1 MTFITLRDIAKNIN
15 DSIFYSIMAN
25 ELADNF
31 WLPISIHPQL
41 VVKQRSYQECS
52 SLIQLLLSI
61 LWKIG
66 DETVSNA
73 RHIGGEDIKGMLSK
87 VQVEER
93 FMKRSELIHKKK
105 DFLQIL
111 REHEL
116 YDKEQIC
123 TLHRKSKRSAKCSGC
138 KNVLEVGVLAVKV
151 IGAISVPFGK
161 TTAVEQVF
169 YFCPK
174 RHCFTKVPKWCN
186 VKMPIQ
192 IVAEEGISQAEIDKF
207 WYALFTLFIVSHYVV
222 FC

>member
-1 MTFITLRDIAKNIN
+1 MLVSCKHIVFV
-15 DSIFYSIMAN
+15 F
-25 ELADNF
+25 
-31 WLPISIHPQL
+31 L
-41 VVKQRSYQECS
+41 VV
-52 SLIQLLLSI
+52 I
-61 LWKIG
+61 KID

-73 RHIGGEDIKGMLSK
+73 QHIGNKGNAEQSECQGNIKGMLSK

-123 TLHRKSKRSAKCSGC
+123 TLHRKSKRSAKCSMC
-138 KNVLEVGVLAVKV
+138 KNVLEVGVLAMKV

-174 RHCFTKVPKWCN
+174 RHR
-186 VKMPIQ
+186 
-192 IVAEEGISQAEIDKF
+192 
-207 WYALFTLFIVSHYVV
+207 
-222 FC
+222 

>member
-1 MTFITLRDIAKNIN
+1 
-15 DSIFYSIMAN
+15 
-25 ELADNF
+25 
-31 WLPISIHPQL
+31 
-41 VVKQRSYQECS
+41 
-52 SLIQLLLSI
+52 
-61 LWKIG
+61 
-66 DETVSNA
+66 
-73 RHIGGEDIKGMLSK
+73 MLSK

-116 YDKEQIC
+116 YDKDQIF
-123 TLHRKSKRSAKCSGC
+123 TLHRKSKRSAKRSGC
-138 KNVLEVGVLAVKV
+138 KDVLEVGVLALKV
-151 IGAISVPFGK
+151 IGAISASFGK

-207 WYALFTLFIVSHYVV
+207 
-222 FC
+222 

>member
-1 MTFITLRDIAKNIN
+1 
-15 DSIFYSIMAN
+15 
-25 ELADNF
+25 
-31 WLPISIHPQL
+31 
-41 VVKQRSYQECS
+41 
-52 SLIQLLLSI
+52 
-61 LWKIG
+61 
-66 DETVSNA
+66 
-73 RHIGGEDIKGMLSK
+73 MLSK

-138 KNVLEVGVLAVKV
+138 KNVLEVGVLTVKV
-151 IGAISVPFGK
+151 IVAISVPFGK
-161 TTAVEQVF
+161 TTAVEQVL

-174 RHCFTKVPKWCN
+174 RHCFTKVPKWYN

-192 IVAEEGISQAEIDKF
+192 IVAEEDISQAEIDKF
-207 WYALFTLFIVSHYVV
+207 
-222 FC
+222 